1 MNTSNYFKMIG
12 IIVTMLAEKITP
24 KLYYYLAWL
33 QALVASVVS
42 LYFSEILHW
51 PPCTLCWYQ
60 RIFMYPQV
68 VILGIGYFI
77 NDLKVRIY
85 ALVLSIIGLLIAIYH
100 ILVQFFP
107 GVFQCS
113 DEVAECAVTQ
123 FVYFGFITIPVM
135 SAVTFGFIITVLLFT
150 FLPQKQK

>member
-60 RIFMYPQV
+60 RIFMYPLV
-68 VILGIGYFI
+68 MIIPLGIMRKDSRLYT
-77 NDLKVRIY
+77 Y
-85 ALVLSIIGLLIAIYH
+85 
-100 ILVQFFP
+100 
-107 GVFQCS
+107 
-113 DEVAECAVTQ
+113 
-123 FVYFGFITIPVM
+123 
-135 SAVTFGFIITVLLFT
+135 
-150 FLPQKQK
+150 